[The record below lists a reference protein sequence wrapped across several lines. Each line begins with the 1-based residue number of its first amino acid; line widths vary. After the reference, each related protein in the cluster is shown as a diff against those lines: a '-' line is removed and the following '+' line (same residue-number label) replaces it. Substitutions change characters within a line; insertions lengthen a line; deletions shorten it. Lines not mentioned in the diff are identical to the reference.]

1 MILLH
6 KGDRFVAQK
15 HQQYL
20 AVRRKQQQEKNF
32 YERMQQDIRQRE
44 EKTIRRVSSVS
55 PFRSDTS
62 TTLNTLVS
70 MRRSRRAIDLQE
82 HILNMSS

>member
-1 MILLH
+1 
-6 KGDRFVAQK
+6 
-15 HQQYL
+15 L
-20 AVRRKQQQEKNF
+20 AVRRKQQQEKSF
-32 YERMQQDIRQRE
+32 YERMQQDIRQRD
-44 EKTIRRVSSVS
+44 EKTVTRRVSSVS
-55 PFRSDTS
+55 PFRSETS

>member
-1 MILLH
+1 
-6 KGDRFVAQK
+6 
-15 HQQYL
+15 
-20 AVRRKQQQEKNF
+20 
-32 YERMQQDIRQRE
+32 MQQDIRQRD
-44 EKTIRRVSSVS
+44 EKTVTRRVSSVS
-55 PFRSDTS
+55 PFRSETS